1 MRQIEAR
8 RDHLI
13 FGMFVKSTKGL
24 EPSDLSQD
32 LQAVRMVGN
41 EKAAKNTV
49 ISDGQKKKTDKK
61 DKKRREKHKGDESS
75 DDEKVAKKKE
85 KKKIKSEKNK
95 NQTKKSRRHLTDD
108 DMLREIGQP
117 RKKLGKL
124 ARAAEQEAAFLRSLQ
139 AESH

>member
-8 RDHLI
+8 RDHLV

-32 LQAVRMVGN
+32 LPTVGEN
-41 EKAAKNTV
+41 EKTGKNTV
-49 ISDGQKKKTDKK
+49 IRDGQQKKKDKK
-61 DKKRREKHKGDESS
+61 DKKRRKKHKRDESS
-75 DDEKVAKKKE
+75 DDEKVAKKNE
-85 KKKIKSEKNK
+85 RTKKIKSEKNK
-95 NQTKKSRRHLTDD
+95 NKKSRRHLTDD